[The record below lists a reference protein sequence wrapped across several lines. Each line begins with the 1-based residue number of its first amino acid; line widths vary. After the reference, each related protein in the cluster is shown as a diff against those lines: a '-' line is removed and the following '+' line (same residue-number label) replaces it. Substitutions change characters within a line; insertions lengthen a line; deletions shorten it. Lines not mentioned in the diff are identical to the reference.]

1 MKNLISIL
9 VLFFSFSPL
18 AKDFCEVYPEASS
31 CETNSQSM
39 TLSEIDALMTQL
51 SSCWVPRLG
60 ASMEDRRGDSM
71 EDSWFVKLNMKL
83 QRNGRIYENTLQIVD
98 TNIPDGPIHES
109 AIHTFSNPACIPL
122 KLPEKKYNSWKDLT
136 VTFGPTMMKENISA
150 EKKDSREIYAE
161 IKKDFCEMNPDAST
175 CSTKESDEMKENISA
190 EKKDFCEIYLD
201 SPLCSTSSTKAD
213 DLKDRAVFCY
223 DENKRFKPRSK
234 TFYDLV
240 AVAFGIEF
248 VSENEA
254 IIYHEGNYYPRR
266 SERTYYL
273 ARPYTVSVSDLNGE
287 EIFFIDRQNLE
298 ITYMR
303 MYGQKNSWKNYHC
316 EITHPQELLKLF
328 DDRFKKF
335 KTNLL

>member
-18 AKDFCEVYPEASS
+18 AKDFCEVYPQASS

-71 EDSWFVKLNMKL
+71 EDSWFIKLNMKL

-136 VTFGPTMMKENISA
+136 VTFGPTM
-150 EKKDSREIYAE
+150 
-161 IKKDFCEMNPDAST
+161 
-175 CSTKESDEMKENISA
+175 MKENISA

-254 IIYHEGNYYPRR
+254 IIYHEGNYYPRSSKR
-266 SERTYYL
+266 AYYL

-298 ITYMR
+298 ITDMR